1 MYKLNQMKL
10 KLGLD
15 AFYNIQLAT
24 TSGQFHSSQWGV
36 GGQCHHRE
44 TTYSILNDKCH
55 VSQNKGR
62 KAAG

>member
-36 GGQCHHRE
+36 EGNAITGKQL
-44 TTYSILNDKCH
+44 T
-55 VSQNKGR
+55 VF
-62 KAAG
+62 